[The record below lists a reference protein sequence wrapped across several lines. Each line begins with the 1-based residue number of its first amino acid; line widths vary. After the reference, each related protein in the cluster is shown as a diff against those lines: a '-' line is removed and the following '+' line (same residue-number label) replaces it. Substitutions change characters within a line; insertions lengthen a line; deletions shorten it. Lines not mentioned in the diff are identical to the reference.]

1 MLDSLNSVD
10 EITNDLMTSMDE
22 LAHVIGC
29 INIPEVTNNLAYVLP
44 LGMAA
49 DRMAADRMAE
59 SMKELTYYCKCYT
72 NMAIEVAKD
81 AGIDIPDYNPDQPKE
96 WKVLWNP
103 GKEEL

>member
-49 DRMAADRMAE
+49 DRMAE

-96 WKVLWNP
+96 WKAASES
-103 GKEEL
+103 GSKSHSM